1 MNVNASPNYKNL
13 CKLIKYN
20 KIQIFQYNWHTH
32 WFMNSA
38 DLMFDRA
45 ALSDLS
51 NQLLFNVPVTDS
63 KENIDSAPNDSS
75 DGRAID

>member
-1 MNVNASPNYKNL
+1 MNVNASPNNKIL

-20 KIQIFQYNWHTH
+20 KIQIFHYNWHTH
-32 WFMNSA
+32 WIINSA
-38 DLMFDRA
+38 DLMFDRT
-45 ALSDLS
+45 ALFNLRF
-51 NQLLFNVPVTDS
+51 QLLFNVPDTDS